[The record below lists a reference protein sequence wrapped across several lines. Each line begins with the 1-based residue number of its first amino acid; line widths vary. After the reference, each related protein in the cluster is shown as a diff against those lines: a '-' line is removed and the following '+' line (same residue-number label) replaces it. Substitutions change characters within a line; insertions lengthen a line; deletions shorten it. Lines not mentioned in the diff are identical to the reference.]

1 MSDIDPRQVL
11 SRLPDDEFFDRVAEL
26 MQLYQLA
33 SAQIHRTA
41 QEESIPRR
49 ASNALLSG
57 PPRVGKTELLRKIF
71 DRLFNE
77 GSEVVPIYYSF
88 REPCH
93 RAASFARD
101 YLSQSLAQFIAFR
114 RDDPRLISL
123 ADEPLDAI
131 ARQAAPEDYLWIRG
145 LIDSFLRALESND
158 TALMVRCALS
168 SPAVAS
174 ARSQISPFVMID
186 NFHLLAEDND
196 CARQVHTEFIRA
208 LASRDRQT
216 ATYLLCGLRRPTIE
230 LIPADEELFDRLE
243 MIRIAPMAQEH
254 IEQMIE
260 KTAARLRIETS
271 DSTIE
276 LMIQQLNNDL
286 FYIRALLDS
295 AASQR
300 ARLKTFMEFER
311 VYTAEVT
318 NGRICHYL
326 GAVLRDVAPDSRS
339 RRAALEALELAVEA
353 RDAVPIEAVLERM
366 NEFAIDAEPV
376 LQRLHARELLEISY
390 GFVNASPDPVLADY
404 VRSVYRHEIAGARR
418 PVAGE
423 SLLGEKLKHSYRLMM
438 SRYNRAIEAQLVEVL
453 SRFDFQSAPASL
465 FDQSGFEARYR
476 GSSRVQVRRA
486 LDEEPERVRLPQIVF
501 VNNTVANEQSGWRL
515 FTATGFDGGIYSDA
529 NEVLW
534 LIALINSKEPVDVE
548 SLTRIDHRLESSAR
562 EYAHLPAVR
571 WYISKEGFTEGA
583 SERLRSVR
591 AHRSTYAQLDLL
603 HDYLAKLA
611 AEEVE
616 RRPASEFEL
625 VIPIEDEAELI
636 AARTVEQIAR
646 GADFDQE
653 AINQIKTS
661 LIEACINAAEHSDS
675 PDRRIYQRFT
685 LEDDRLTISVSNKGN
700 VAGWM
705 NGNVPAASSVRG
717 GRGRGLQII
726 RTLMDEVGF
735 ERTDDG
741 TVLIMTKYLKRSTE

>member
-11 SRLPDDEFFDRVAEL
+11 SRLPDDEFFDRAVEL
-26 MQLYQLA
+26 TRLYQLA
-33 SAQIHRTA
+33 TA
-41 QEESIPRR
+41 CRPAPPEDPLRR
-49 ASNALLSG
+49 PSNALVSG
-57 PPRVGKTELLRKIF
+57 PPRAGKTELLRKIF

-88 REPCH
+88 REPCR
-93 RAASFARD
+93 RAERFARD
-101 YLSQSLAQFIAFR
+101 YLSQTLAQFIAFR
-114 RDDPRLISL
+114 RDDPHLISL

-131 ARQAAPEDYLWIRG
+131 ARQAAPEDYLWVRG
-145 LIDSFLRALESND
+145 LIDSFLRALESGD
-158 TALMVRCALS
+158 AALMTRCALS
-168 SPAVAS
+168 SPSVAS
-174 ARSQISPFVMID
+174 ARAQVFPFVMID
-186 NFHLLAEDND
+186 NFHLLAENND
-196 CARQVHTEFIRA
+196 CARQVHEEFIRA
-208 LASRDRQT
+208 LATRDRQS
-216 ATYLLCGLRRPTIE
+216 ATYLLCGLRRPTVE

-243 MIRIAPMAQEH
+243 MIRVSPMAQEH

-260 KTAARLRIETS
+260 RTAARLRLDTS
-271 DSTIE
+271 DSTVE
-276 LMIQQLNNDL
+276 LMIQQLNHDL
-286 FYIRALLDS
+286 FYIRALLDA

-318 NGRICHYL
+318 GGRICHYL

-353 RDAVPIEAVLERM
+353 RDAVPIEAVIERM
-366 NEFAIDAEPV
+366 NEFAVDAEPV

-453 SRFDFQSAPASL
+453 SRFDFQSVPASL
-465 FDQSGFEARYR
+465 LDQYSFEARYR
-476 GSSRVQVRRA
+476 GSSRVQTRRA
-486 LDEEPERVRLPQIVF
+486 LDEEQERVRLPQIVS
-501 VNNTVANEQSGWRL
+501 VNNVAVSEQSWRL

-529 NEVLW
+529 NEVVW

-548 SLTRIDHRLESSAR
+548 GLTRIDHRLESSSR

-571 WYISKEGFTEGA
+571 WYISKEGFTQGA
-583 SERLRSVR
+583 AERLLSMR
-591 AHRSTYAQLDLL
+591 AHRSNYSQLDLL
-603 HDYLAKLA
+603 HDCLSKLA
-611 AEEVE
+611 AEETE

-646 GADFDQE
+646 SADFDQE

-685 LEDDRLTISVSNKGN
+685 LEEDRLTISVSNKGN
-700 VAGWM
+700 VVGWT
-705 NGNVPAASSVRG
+705 NGNAPVAAARG

-726 RTLMDEVGF
+726 RALMDEVEF

-741 TVLIMTKYLKRSTE
+741 TVLVMTKYLKRRTE